1 MLEFMVKRSYL
12 INLSLILLGF
22 TPSIL
27 AQVAS
32 VKSFNLALA
41 SLTLLAT
48 LGAILLLIG
57 IAFLLIEVILCSYG
71 IFAISGLIIFTAG
84 LLMLVN
90 ESLMTSQFAWA
101 ILAAVVL
108 FTLGLLIFTG
118 YLAFKSHK
126 AKLVSG
132 QETLLGKQAVV
143 VSHFQRQ
150 HGWIRIQGE
159 LWQAYA
165 EQPLQQ
171 DTQVEIIKID
181 GLTAWV
187 KPIKI

>member
-1 MLEFMVKRSYL
+1 MVKRSYL
-12 INLSLILLGF
+12 IGLSLILLVSAQ
-22 TPSIL
+22 PIL
-27 AQVAS
+27 AQVISFKS
-32 VKSFNLALA
+32 VNSTLA
-41 SLTLLAT
+41 SLSSLNT
-48 LGAILLLIG
+48 LGTILLLIG
-57 IAFLLIEVILCSYG
+57 IAFLLIEVILYSYG
-71 IFAISGLIIFTAG
+71 IFTISGLIIFIAG

-90 ESLMTSQFAWA
+90 ENFITSQFAWA

-143 VSHFQRQ
+143 VSNFQRQ

-187 KPIKI
+187 KPIKM